1 MRLKKIGLFIF
12 VLTLSVFITSDDA
25 KAQKG
30 FSTSKFVFG
39 GNFGASFS
47 NQESVVA
54 IAPSVGYR
62 FTERLTIGTGFIYQ
76 YYAIKFPG
84 FNFKF
89 NNYGTR
95 FFGTYQLTDF
105 LIGHAEYET
114 LNLEYI
120 NFNPSGLPDGT
131 SRRTINSMLVGGGYR
146 QMLGRNSV
154 IDLMLLYNLTET
166 PYTPYSNP
174 IIRVGFGIGL

>member
-1 MRLKKIGLFIF
+1 MKVNNTLLYIF
-12 VLTLSVFITSDDA
+12 VLIFIFAFTSDDA

-30 FSTSKFVFG
+30 LSWDKLVFG
-39 GNFGASFS
+39 GNFGAGFS
-47 NQESVVA
+47 NQESSVA
-54 IAPSVGYR
+54 ISPSVGYR
-62 FTERLTIGTGFIYQ
+62 FTEKLTIGTGLIYQ

-95 FFGTYQLTDF
+95 FYSTYQLTDF

-120 NFNPSGLPDGT
+120 NFNSAGIPDGT

-154 IDLMLLYNLTET
+154 VDLMLLYNLTET
-166 PYTPYSNP
+166 IYTPYSNP